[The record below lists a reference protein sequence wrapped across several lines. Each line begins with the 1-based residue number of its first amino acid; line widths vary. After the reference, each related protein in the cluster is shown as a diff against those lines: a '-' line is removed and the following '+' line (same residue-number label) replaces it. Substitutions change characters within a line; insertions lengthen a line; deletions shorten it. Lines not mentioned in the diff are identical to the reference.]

1 MVEGKYNSQSQV
13 FTLTKTLR
21 GDDELIGSSGACQE
35 ASKPE
40 EFQVLVSLQF
50 GEKKAVKILQKY
62 FNMERRLINYGIV
75 RRLFLV
81 LCFVVVLF
89 QQRVFSR
96 D

>member
-1 MVEGKYNSQSQV
+1 MVEGKYNSQNQV

-50 GEKKAVKILQKY
+50 GEKKLLKY
-62 FNMERRLINYGIV
+62 FKNILIWRDASLTME
-75 RRLFLV
+75 
-81 LCFVVVLF
+81 
-89 QQRVFSR
+89 
-96 D
+96 